1 MKRGSFNTRLGFI
14 LAASGSA
21 VGLGNIWKFPFEV
34 SNGGGAAF
42 LIMYLFFCFILCFP
56 VIVSEIAIGRS
67 TKKNAIGAFNSMN
80 HRNWN
85 FIGKMGVLCG
95 VLILSFYTVVAGWVL
110 GYVVEMLSGNFQ
122 ISDSFGEYVND
133 IENVFLYSFLFMFF
147 TALIVSK
154 GIEKGIEKAAKILMP
169 SLIFIILILIIYAL
183 TLPNSIDGIVF
194 YLVPDF
200 SKITSQIYLSDLGK
214 IGAFLADNIG
224 NIKLTILSFPI
235 ILSALGQAFFS
246 LSLGMGMLIT
256 YGSYVND
263 KDNIVNSAALIT
275 VADVGIAFL
284 SGLII
289 FPFVFSS
296 GIETQGGPGLIF
308 EVFPKI
314 FENLGEIT
322 GVVVGSTFF
331 ILLSFAAITS
341 TVSLLEVPVSYLVD
355 EYKIN
360 RKYSVWI
367 VAIGILLIGIPSAL
381 SQGKFQFFSEFIT
394 YFGNDKPIDFMQFI
408 IDLSNDTL
416 LPFGGFLIT
425 MYVAFIWKKKNLS
438 NEISK
443 GNPNYTGSI
452 VEKYINFS
460 ITYICPLILGT
471 IFILTFLNKYF
482 NI

>member
-42 LIMYLFFCFILCFP
+42 LLMYLFFCFILCFP
-56 VIVSEIAIGRS
+56 VIVSEIAIGRN

-122 ISDSFGEYVND
+122 ISDGFGEYVND
-133 IENVFLYSFLFMFF
+133 IENVFFYSFLFMFF

-200 SKITSQIYLSDLGK
+200 SQINLTV
-214 IGAFLADNIG
+214 AG
-224 NIKLTILSFPI
+224 N
-235 ILSALGQAFFS
+235 ALGQAFFS

-263 KDNIVNSAALIT
+263 NDNIVNSAALIT

-443 GNPNYTGSI
+443 GNPNYSGSI

-460 ITYICPLILGT
+460 ISYICPLILGS

>member
-122 ISDSFGEYVND
+122 ISDSFGEYVNN

-200 SKITSQIYLSDLGK
+200 SQINLTV
-214 IGAFLADNIG
+214 AG
-224 NIKLTILSFPI
+224 N
-235 ILSALGQAFFS
+235 ALGQAFFS

-425 MYVAFIWKKKNLS
+425 IYVAFIWKKKNLS

>member
-1 MKRGSFNTRLGFI
+1 MKRGSFNSRLGFI

-56 VIVSEIAIGRS
+56 VIVSEIAIGRN

-122 ISDSFGEYVND
+122 ISDGFGEYVND
-133 IENVFLYSFLFMFF
+133 IENVFFYSFLFMFF

-200 SKITSQIYLSDLGK
+200 SQINLTV
-214 IGAFLADNIG
+214 AG
-224 NIKLTILSFPI
+224 N
-235 ILSALGQAFFS
+235 ALGQAFFS

-263 KDNIVNSAALIT
+263 KDNIVNSE
-275 VADVGIAFL
+275 
-284 SGLII
+284 LII
-289 FPFVFSS
+289 NQINDVF
-296 GIETQGGPGLIF
+296 I
-308 EVFPKI
+308 K
-314 FENLGEIT
+314 
-322 GVVVGSTFF
+322 
-331 ILLSFAAITS
+331 
-341 TVSLLEVPVSYLVD
+341 
-355 EYKIN
+355 
-360 RKYSVWI
+360 SVM
-367 VAIGILLIGIPSAL
+367 S
-381 SQGKFQFFSEFIT
+381 
-394 YFGNDKPIDFMQFI
+394 
-408 IDLSNDTL
+408 
-416 LPFGGFLIT
+416 
-425 MYVAFIWKKKNLS
+425 
-438 NEISK
+438 
-443 GNPNYTGSI
+443 
-452 VEKYINFS
+452 
-460 ITYICPLILGT
+460 
-471 IFILTFLNKYF
+471 
-482 NI
+482 

>member
-1 MKRGSFNTRLGFI
+1 MKRGSFGSRLGFI

-42 LIMYLFFCFILCFP
+42 LLMYLFFCFILCFP
-56 VIVSEIAIGRS
+56 VIVSEIAIGRK
-67 TKKNAIGAFNSMN
+67 TKKNAIGAFNKLN
-80 HRNWN
+80 HRKWN

-110 GYVVEMLSGNFQ
+110 GYVIEMVNGNFD
-122 ISDSFGEYVND
+122 ISNDFGAYVND
-133 IENVFLYSFLFMFF
+133 IENVFLYSILFMFF

-169 SLIFIILILIIYAL
+169 SLIGIILVLIIYAL
-183 TLPNSIDGIVF
+183 TLPNSIDGIIF

-200 SKITSQIYLSDLGK
+200 SQINL
-214 IGAFLADNIG
+214 NIAG
-224 NIKLTILSFPI
+224 N
-235 ILSALGQAFFS
+235 ALGQAFFS

-256 YGSYVND
+256 YGSYVDD
-263 KDNIVNSAALIT
+263 KNNIVNSAALIT
-275 VADVGIAFL
+275 LADVGIAFL

-296 GIETQGGPGLIF
+296 GIETQGGAGLIF

-314 FENLGEIT
+314 FENLGNTT
-322 GVVVGSTFF
+322 GIIVGSTFF

-355 EYKIN
+355 EYKVD

-367 VAIGILLIGIPSAL
+367 VAITILIIGIPSAL
-381 SQGKFQFFSEFIT
+381 SQGKYVFFSDFIT
-394 YFGNDKPIDFMQFI
+394 YFGSDQPIDFMQFI
-408 IDLSNDTL
+408 IDISNDTL

-425 MYVAFIWKKKNLS
+425 IYVSFVWKKQNLS
-438 NEISK
+438 DEISK
-443 GNPNYTGSI
+443 GYLNYKGSFI
-452 VEKYINFS
+452 EKYINFS
-460 ITYICPLILGT
+460 ITYICPLILGS
-471 IFILTFLNKYF
+471 IFILTFINKF
-482 NI
+482 F

>member
-42 LIMYLFFCFILCFP
+42 LIMYLMFCFILCFP
-56 VIVSEIAIGRS
+56 VIVSEIAIGRN
-67 TKKNAIGAFNSMN
+67 TKKNAIGAFNEMGK
-80 HRNWN
+80 REWN

-95 VLILSFYTVVAGWVL
+95 VLILSFYTIVAGWVL
-110 GYVVEMLSGNFQ
+110 GYVIEMISGNFS
-122 ISDSFGEYVND
+122 IYENYGYYVNNTS
-133 IENVFLYSFLFMFF
+133 NVLFYSVLFMVI
-147 TALIVSK
+147 TAFIVSI
-154 GIEKGIEKAAKILMP
+154 GVEKGIEKAAKILMP
-169 SLIFIILILIIYAL
+169 SLIIIILLLIIYAL
-183 TLPNSIDGIVF
+183 TLPNSIDGIIF

-200 SKITSQIYLSDLGK
+200 SQINLTV
-214 IGAFLADNIG
+214 AG
-224 NIKLTILSFPI
+224 N
-235 ILSALGQAFFS
+235 ALGQAFFS

-256 YGSYVND
+256 YGSYID
-263 KDNIVNSAALIT
+263 KNNNIINSAALIT
-275 VADVGIAFL
+275 LTDVGIAFL
-284 SGLII
+284 AGLII

-308 EVFPKI
+308 QVFPKI
-314 FENLGEIT
+314 FEGLGPLT
-322 GVVVGSTFF
+322 GTVIGSTFF

-355 EYKIN
+355 EYKVE

-367 VAIGILLIGIPSAL
+367 VAFIILLIGIPSAL
-381 SQGKFQFFSEFIT
+381 SQGKIVFFSEFIT

-408 IDLSNDTL
+408 IDVSNDTL

-425 MYVAFIWKKKNLS
+425 MYVSFVWKKRNLS
-438 NEISK
+438 DEISK
-443 GNPNYTGSI
+443 GNPNYKGSL

-460 ITYICPLILGT
+460 ITYICPLILGS
-471 IFILTFLNKYF
+471 IFLLTFLNKF
-482 NI
+482 FGI